1 MNNIK
6 LNDIILNTYEKCPDN
21 NYHIKKVI
29 NLAESITNE
38 NSRDIKQLEFALK
51 VLETRF
57 NLIYLKFYFYAF

>member
-57 NLIYLKFYFYAF
+57 NFSEFNN